1 MLVWLARL
9 RPESSVALPPV
20 RRLPFGF
27 DDDEA
32 RGAAEVDPVGF
43 VGDLPKR
50 AILNKVQRV
59 PALFAALKTAVD
71 RHRLAGRFILTGS
84 ANVLLVPK
92 LADSLAGRMEIL
104 RLHPLTQGELARRQP
119 RFLDALFAG
128 TRLTAARGAL
138 RRRNERSLRRRR
150 TLGQSVLLTLAQRR
164 ARPFYLPVTGAF
176 RPLPVRTG
184 APHAW
189 RSTEPAGPERDPNND
204 EQNRNEGDRD
214 DMPCQRHQIF
224 RVKIGNQPQAGIYR
238 KSGSGS
244 QQNHLD

>member
-1 MLVWLARL
+1 MTRWTSPLLLVWLARL

-150 TLGQSVLLTLAQRR
+150 TLGSVCAVNAGTTTGEAFLFAGYGRVQTAAGQDGRAPRLA
-164 ARPFYLPVTGAF
+164 L
-176 RPLPVRTG
+176 
-184 APHAW
+184 
-189 RSTEPAGPERDPNND
+189 N
-204 EQNRNEGDRD
+204 
-214 DMPCQRHQIF
+214 
-224 RVKIGNQPQAGIYR
+224 
-238 KSGSGS
+238 
-244 QQNHLD
+244 